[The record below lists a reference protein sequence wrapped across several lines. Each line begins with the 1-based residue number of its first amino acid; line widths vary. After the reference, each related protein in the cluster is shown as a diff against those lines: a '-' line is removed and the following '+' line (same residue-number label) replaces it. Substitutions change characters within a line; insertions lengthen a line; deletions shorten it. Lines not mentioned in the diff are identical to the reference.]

1 MYKDKLITAK
11 EAVKLIKPN
20 DHIVVGMTA
29 AEPQLFM
36 NELHTIADNI
46 SKVTVSNCLPI
57 LEAEFF
63 TNVQYKDK
71 FYVAGWFYTNTLRRV
86 QKNGNISFIPN
97 HLHLAGKK
105 DFNT

>member
-36 NELHTIADNI
+36 KPHNADN
-46 SKVTVSNCLPI
+46 
-57 LEAEFF
+57 
-63 TNVQYKDK
+63 
-71 FYVAGWFYTNTLRRV
+71 
-86 QKNGNISFIPN
+86 
-97 HLHLAGKK
+97 
-105 DFNT
+105 